1 MAPKRAREEA
11 APTPVAKAAKPG
23 GGASAQSA
31 ALSRE
36 AEEEI
41 LRQRLLA
48 KETSL
53 RNLTKRYLS
62 FAAAIESS
70 TTEECEK
77 LYQGL
82 LKELAAYE
90 FGMAKAKNLVAV
102 NVQQVASY
110 ESMEGEIGAEMART
124 AAEIESLSRQLEEER
139 TLRQQKEQYAAL
151 ARRIQQLPP
160 RAATER
166 EIASLN
172 VELVRGRVGWA
183 CLNPPPARAPAHQV
197 GPNGAARSHAVPA
210 FAPDVDAGGGRG
222 ALGDVERAVPPLFRL
237 HARSARLAAASR
249 ARRAARRRTGRCG
262 TGLRRGG
269 GMRSQNGAI
278 IWIGCVGGR
287 EGGHGAAWRRRHSRL
302 DGQKEHGILK
312 WWCAPATSVVFNFDP
327 PSAACPATIVS
338 TFLVI
343 EQDKQRLVAKLRRE
357 HTQIQP
363 MQRISLSEP

>member
-1 MAPKRAREEA
+1 MAPKRAREGA
-11 APTPVAKAAKPG
+11 APAPVAKAAKAG
-23 GGASAQSA
+23 GGSA

-62 FAAAIESS
+62 FASAIKSS

-110 ESMEGEIGAEMART
+110 ESMEGEIGAEMTRT

-139 TLRQQKEQYAAL
+139 TMRQQKEQYAAL

-160 RAATER
+160 RAATEQ

-172 VELVRGRVGWA
+172 VELVREAAGGSA
-183 CLNPPPARAPAHQV
+183 CPIPSSNAQPCPALDSPSSCSGARHAGLNAV
-197 GPNGAARSHAVPA
+197 SRSHAAPA
-210 FAPDVDAGGGRG
+210 AVARPTLLLFQMPNP
-222 ALGDVERAVPPLFRL
+222 ALLLISRHHVSRRARMAQRPTFSHALRYSPVLLQIRFPLTCCPPPLLQTSMRAEGEAL
-237 HARSARLAAASR
+237 TATLTARSRLFSGFMHALHDLQLHLEQDA
-249 ARRAARRRTGRCG
+249 
-262 TGLRRGG
+262 
-269 GMRSQNGAI
+269 
-278 IWIGCVGGR
+278 
-287 EGGHGAAWRRRHSRL
+287 
-302 DGQKEHGILK
+302 
-312 WWCAPATSVVFNFDP
+312 APAV
-327 PSAACPATIVS
+327 AAGA
-338 TFLVI
+338 
-343 EQDKQRLVAKLRRE
+343 R
-357 HTQIQP
+357 
-363 MQRISLSEP
+363 